1 MNGFSLADITA
12 SPQFPTPVTEQPDQT
27 DLTYTLDHDQ
37 IESLSGSLL
46 LVACVCVASVF
57 FYMGFRVGKR
67 HTRHHQLMAI
77 RLRQIQFLERIWQMT
92 AERRD

>member
-1 MNGFSLADITA
+1 MNRFSSAEITA
-12 SPQFPTPVTEQPDQT
+12 SPQFPTPIIEQPDQT
-27 DLTYTLDHDQ
+27 HLIYRLDHDQ

-46 LVACVCVASVF
+46 FVACVCIAAVF

-67 HTRHHQLMAI
+67 HIRHHELMAI

-92 AERRD
+92 DERRD